1 MVSIR
6 GWRQT
11 GDHWG
16 SLESIGYN
24 YLEMGYVSTLENH
37 RWEGGRRRSSRDRR
51 LNQDTLFWDN
61 TGLEP
66 DGPLTKGEFEQRRAQ
81 EDYEGASALILA
93 QGEETVALG
102 IWPRRTV
109 GGERVTVGRVQ
120 GIDRQKGHHLERVK
134 DWNVVSEEWRP
145 YPGTPC
151 GCQGAVTV
159 RAGYFWSELQP
170 GDNLC
175 LGGKG

>member
-1 MVSIR
+1 
-6 GWRQT
+6 
-11 GDHWG
+11 
-16 SLESIGYN
+16 
-24 YLEMGYVSTLENH
+24 
-37 RWEGGRRRSSRDRR
+37 

-120 GIDRQKGHHLERVK
+120 GIDRQTGVITLERVK
-134 DWNVVSEEWRP
+134 DWNNASREWRP
-145 YPGTPC
+145 YPGTLAVDARE
-151 GCQGAVTV
+151 AVTA
-159 RAGYFWSELQP
+159 RGSRGIAWSELRP
-170 GDNLC
+170 GDRVYLVRE
-175 LGGKG
+175 GMKGRLILVQ